1 MMFPCLL
8 DKSPRD
14 LYYTGIN
21 MEYIYNDR
29 FIHWVGFGAVFL
41 TGDFGDQPLDI
52 VDPLQAI
59 EYIAI

>member
-1 MMFPCLL
+1 MH
-8 DKSPRD
+8 
-14 LYYTGIN
+14 G
-21 MEYIYNDR
+21 
-29 FIHWVGFGAVFL
+29 VGFGATFL

>member
-1 MMFPCLL
+1 
-8 DKSPRD
+8 
-14 LYYTGIN
+14 

-29 FIHWVGFGAVFL
+29 FMHGVGFGAAFL
-41 TGDFGDQPLDI
+41 TGDFGDQPFDI